1 MGTVGHV
8 SDANFAVEVEGA
20 ATPVLVD
27 FWAEWCGP
35 CRQMNPV
42 LAEYA
47 AEYDGKVKVVK
58 LNVDDNPETAKRFQ
72 VLSIPTMLLFKDGD
86 AVKSLVG
93 AMPKGRLE
101 SALNDWVPAQ
111 A

>member
-1 MGTVGHV
+1 
-8 SDANFAVEVEGA
+8 
-20 ATPVLVD
+20 
-27 FWAEWCGP
+27 
-35 CRQMNPV
+35 
-42 LAEYA
+42 
-47 AEYDGKVKVVK
+47 VKVVK